1 MTEPSEYELDAW
13 KSVQR
18 FRARPFS
25 RMLDG
30 ANEQMMGAA
39 AALSKQASRY
49 LEGHPK
55 AQSAVARGQYVVAKG
70 TSFVSSGARKVT
82 DAVPDGVADWSVAA
96 FASLRTTVGRLSRAG
111 LSSKQVVKQHQRR
124 GHDVARLLDVRRLD
138 LEEVDA
144 VRGRAAAW
152 YYPAI
157 AALSGAGAGLV
168 ISGGELAVPASAGA
182 AAAPSGAAIVAAFA
196 GDAAFVLGLSSRSVG
211 HIALQYGYDPED
223 PAEKIFVM
231 SVVNVG
237 TASSQAAKSVA
248 FADIS
253 RLTQALARGKT
264 WEILDKSVVSK
275 VSKEVATL
283 LGKRLTKKSLGK
295 AVPAA
300 GIALGS
306 AFNWATI
313 EGVVDAAN
321 IAYRRRFL
329 LEKYPQLEAM
339 LDPEAFEDE
348 QPAATEADE
357 TISVLDELDSAGG
370 PRLDDGA

>member
-1 MTEPSEYELDAW
+1 MTDPSEYELDAW

-30 ANEQMMGAA
+30 ANEQMVGAA
-39 AALSKQASRY
+39 AAFGKQASRY

-55 AQSAVARGQYVVAKG
+55 AQSAIARGQHVVAKG
-70 TSFVSSGARKVT
+70 TSFVSGARKVT
-82 DAVPDGVADWSVAA
+82 DAVPDRVPDWSVVA

-111 LSSKQVVKQHQRR
+111 LSSKQIVKQHQRR
-124 GHDVARLLDVRRLD
+124 GHDVARLIDVRRLD

-168 ISGGELAVPASAGA
+168 ISGSELAVPASAGA

-237 TASSQAAKSVA
+237 TASSQAAKSAA

-253 RLTQALARGKT
+253 RLTQALVRGKT

-275 VSKEVATL
+275 VSKQVATL

-313 EGVVDAAN
+313 EGVVDAAD

-329 LEKYPQLEAM
+329 LEKYPQLEAT
-339 LDPEAFEDE
+339 LEPETFEDA
-348 QPAATEADE
+348 QSEADE
-357 TISVLDELDSAGG
+357 TISVLGEFDSASG
-370 PRLDDGA
+370 LLFDDRA